1 MNRLIVAGAVVLL
14 GVVSGCSSGY
24 SPAAAESSEY
34 SDGYPTVDDEQVLL
48 GTVWNQMSLSDQTEI
63 CAAVIIDGAEES
75 AEVVITGDTAGSLTL
90 AGTTQFLTLKCL

>member
-24 SPAAAESSEY
+24 SPAAGSGEY
-34 SDGYPTVDDEQVLL
+34 SDGYPTVDDEQLL
-48 GTVWNQMSLSDQTEI
+48 LNTVWNQMSLSDQTEI

-75 AEVVITGDTAGSLTL
+75 AGVVITGDTAGSLTL
-90 AGTTQFLTLKCL
+90 AGTTQFLTGKCL